1 MDRYK
6 KQVAL
11 VLNVIPE
18 VDKETCFAL
27 HGGTAINLFIRD
39 MPRLSVD
46 IDLTYIPVEEK
57 ATTFKNINLALGKIK
72 YNLEKRIPNV
82 KVNHQKE
89 LLKLQ
94 ITNEEAQIKLEV
106 KQGMR
111 GIIDSVEKRVLCNKA
126 QEQFEAFCMIHVVSL
141 GQLFGGKICAA
152 LDRQHPR
159 DLFDVKGLLE
169 NEGFTE
175 AIKTG
180 FLFALLSNKRPVQEI
195 LFPHF
200 TDQSQTFVNQF
211 GGMTSEDFTYKDFEN
226 TRVKILEIIHN
237 GLSKKDK
244 DFIINFEEVNP
255 NWTIY
260 DFQKFPAVQW
270 KLQNLE
276 TLKMNDPEKHLNGV
290 VFLKEKL
297 Q

>member
-18 VDKETCFAL
+18 VDKEACFAL

-46 IDLTYIPVEEK
+46 IDLTYIPVEER
-57 ATTFKNINLALGKIK
+57 ATTFENINIALEKIK
-72 YNLEKRIPNV
+72 NNIEKRLPNV
-82 KVNHQKE
+82 KATHQKE

-94 ITNEEAQIKLEV
+94 IANDEAQIKLEV
-106 KQGMR
+106 NQGMR
-111 GIIDSVEKRVLCNKA
+111 EIIDSVEKRVLCNKA
-126 QEQFEAFCMIHVVSL
+126 QEQFDAFCTINVVSL

-159 DLFDVKGLLE
+159 DFFDVKGLLE
-169 NEGFTE
+169 NEGFTQ

-180 FLFALLSNKRPVQEI
+180 FLFALLSSKRPIKEL

-211 GGMTSEDFTYKDFEN
+211 GGMTSEDFTYENFEN
-226 TRVKILEIIHN
+226 TRFKILEIIHN
-237 GLSKKDK
+237 GLSKKDR
-244 DFIINFEEVNP
+244 DFIISFEEVNP
-255 NWTIY
+255 DWTLY
-260 DFQKFPAVQW
+260 DFRKFPSVQW
-270 KLQNLE
+270 KLQNLKK
-276 TLKMNDPEKHLNGV
+276 LKINNSDKHLNGV
-290 VFLKEKL
+290 IFLKEKL
-297 Q
+297 K